1 MHPTDFIVVLLLGAG
16 VWRLVRVRRRVMPGA
31 PAVRDDV
38 PARLLGWA
46 AGLLAAERAEWGQ
59 AMAGEL
65 DQIDGRAERWR
76 FAVGCV
82 SAALL
87 LPPWGRAGAVVVAFI
102 AAAAGCAGLFACAII
117 RYNPGEGSGVGIWL
131 FLAFFLVIL
140 AGYILAG
147 SVLVRRPGVAGA
159 GLVGG
164 LVIAAPWLAL
174 AGVTDHPVASPLV
187 PLLWLAVVPLA
198 VGAAGT
204 WRGGTAAS
212 GRRTALLAG
221 LSAALGLFLIRV
233 GVLVATGGG
242 PYTPSQIREAGGTD
256 VTSYFVG
263 DGLGRA
269 TMFLLL
275 IPLLTATIGWAGA
288 ALAARIRRA

>member
-1 MHPTDFIVVLLLGAG
+1 
-16 VWRLVRVRRRVMPGA
+16 
-31 PAVRDDV
+31 
-38 PARLLGWA
+38 
-46 AGLLAAERAEWGQ
+46 
-59 AMAGEL
+59 MAGEL

-76 FAVGCV
+76 FAAGCV

-102 AAAAGCAGLFACAII
+102 AAAAGAAGLFACAVIL
-117 RYNPGEGSGVGIWL
+117 YPGGGSGVGIWL
-131 FLAFFLVIL
+131 FLAIFLVIL
-140 AGYILAG
+140 AGYVLTG
-147 SVLVRRPGVAGA
+147 SVLVRRPGVAGP

-204 WRGGTAAS
+204 WHGGTAAF

-263 DGLGRA
+263 DGLGKA
-269 TMFLLL
+269 TMLLL
-275 IPLLTATIGWAGA
+275 LMPLLTATIGWAGA
-288 ALAARIRRA
+288 ALAARMRRA

>member
-1 MHPTDFIVVLLLGAG
+1 MDPITLIIVLLLGAG
-16 VWRLVRVRRRVMPGA
+16 VWRLTRAGRRVMPGA

-46 AGLLAAERAEWGQ
+46 VGLLAAERAEWGQ
-59 AMAGEL
+59 AMTGEL

-76 FAVGCV
+76 FAAGCV

-87 LPPWGRAGAVVVAFI
+87 LPPWGRAGAAVVAFI
-102 AAAAGCAGLFACAII
+102 AGTAGCAGLFGYAII
-117 RYNPGEGSGVGIWL
+117 RYPGSDGGIWV
-131 FLAFFLVIL
+131 FLAVFLAIL
-140 AGYILAG
+140 AGYILTG
-147 SVLVRRPGVAGA
+147 SVLARRPGVAGA

-198 VGAAGT
+198 VGAGGT
-204 WRGGTAAS
+204 WRGGSAAF

-242 PYTPSQIREAGGTD
+242 PYTPGQVREAGGTD
-256 VTSYFVG
+256 VTTYFVG
-263 DGLGRA
+263 DGLGKA
-269 TMFLLL
+269 TMLLLL
-275 IPLLTATIGWAGA
+275 IPLLTATVGWAGA
-288 ALAARIRRA
+288 ALAARVRRA

>member
-1 MHPTDFIVVLLLGAG
+1 MHPTDFIMVLLLGAG
-16 VWRLVRVRRRVMPGA
+16 VWRLIRVRRRVIPGA

-38 PARLLGWA
+38 PARLLWWA

-102 AAAAGCAGLFACAII
+102 AAAAGCTGLFGYAII
-117 RYNPGEGSGVGIWL
+117 RYNPGQGSGVGIWL
-131 FLAFFLVIL
+131 FLAFFLAIL

-174 AGVTDHPVASPLV
+174 AGVTDHPVASPFV

-233 GVLVATGGG
+233 GVLVATGGR

>member
-1 MHPTDFIVVLLLGAG
+1 MNFFTAIVVLLLGAG
-16 VWRLVRVRRRVMPGA
+16 VWRLARVRARVMPGA

-87 LPPWGRAGAVVVAFI
+87 LPPGGRAGAAVVAFI
-102 AAAAGCAGLFACAII
+102 AGAAGCAGLFGYAII
-117 RYNPGEGSGVGIWL
+117 RYPGSDGGIWV
-131 FLAFFLVIL
+131 FLAFFLAVL

-147 SVLVRRPGVAGA
+147 SVLVRRPGVAGP

-164 LVIAAPWLAL
+164 LVVAAGWLAL
-174 AGVTDHPVASPLV
+174 AGVTDHPVASPLAQ
-187 PLLWLAVVPLA
+187 LLWLVAVPLA
-198 VGAAGT
+198 VGAGGT
-204 WRGGTAAS
+204 WRGGTATF

-242 PYTPSQIREAGGTD
+242 PYTPDQIREAGGTD

-263 DGLGRA
+263 DGLGKA
-269 TMFLLL
+269 TMLLLL
-275 IPLLTATIGWAGA
+275 IPLLAATIGWAGA

>member
-1 MHPTDFIVVLLLGAG
+1 MHPTDFIMVLLLGAG
-16 VWRLVRVRRRVMPGA
+16 VWRLARVRRRDMPGA
-31 PAVRDDV
+31 PAVRDDA

-46 AGLLAAERAEWGQ
+46 AGLLAAERSEWGQ

-76 FAVGCV
+76 FAAGCV

-102 AAAAGCAGLFACAII
+102 AAPAGCAGLFGYAII
-117 RYNPGEGSGVGIWL
+117 RYPGSGVGIWV
-131 FLAFFLVIL
+131 FLAFFLAIL

-204 WRGGTAAS
+204 WHGGTAAF

-269 TMFLLL
+269 TMLLLL

>member
-1 MHPTDFIVVLLLGAG
+1 M
-16 VWRLVRVRRRVMPGA
+16 
-31 PAVRDDV
+31 
-38 PARLLGWA
+38 
-46 AGLLAAERAEWGQ
+46 
-59 AMAGEL
+59 
-65 DQIDGRAERWR
+65 
-76 FAVGCV
+76 
-82 SAALL
+82 S
-87 LPPWGRAGAVVVAFI
+87 
-102 AAAAGCAGLFACAII
+102 
-117 RYNPGEGSGVGIWL
+117 
-131 FLAFFLVIL
+131 
-140 AGYILAG
+140 
-147 SVLVRRPGVAGA
+147 GA

-198 VGAAGT
+198 VGAGGT
-204 WRGGTAAS
+204 WHGGTAAS

-221 LSAALGLFLIRV
+221 LSAALSLFLIRV